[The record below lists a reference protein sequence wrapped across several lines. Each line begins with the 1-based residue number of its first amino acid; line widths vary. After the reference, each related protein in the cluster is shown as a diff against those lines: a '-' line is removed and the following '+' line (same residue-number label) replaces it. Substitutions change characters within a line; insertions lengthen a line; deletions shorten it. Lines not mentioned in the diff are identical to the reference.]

1 MRICFF
7 VERGVTGQDFTCE
20 MECCF
25 LEIFQY
31 RSVFVEAKYSL
42 LVLWMNFAV
51 EAEAPLV
58 VMVLVELLAIVFP
71 TWVILAFMY

>member
-1 MRICFF
+1 MLFF
-7 VERGVTGQDFTCE
+7 GDLPV
-20 MECCF
+20 
-25 LEIFQY
+25 
-31 RSVFVEAKYSL
+31 KYNL

-71 TWVILAFMY
+71 TWVILAFMYRERE

>member
-1 MRICFF
+1 MSNEGSLDRISP
-7 VERGVTGQDFTCE
+7 VHWNA
-20 MECCF
+20 
-25 LEIFQY
+25 
-31 RSVFVEAKYSL
+31 VFGDLPIKYNL

-71 TWVILAFMY
+71 TWVILAFMYRERE